1 MTKNPK
7 NPDLSARLRSSARP
21 NPIARLNRESRTTLK
36 PKKLFSETSQFR
48 VVLFEYP
55 GAGAEWDEIV
65 GASTHE
71 DAVRAFVAH
80 VPFSDWGF
88 CSVAEV
94 TGPLKRSGQTTKKF
108 DPRGFQSTPNPR
120 FDTHTCPRCSGMPRA
135 FAHFPHINQ
144 GKCLLCNGRLTVSA
158 AQARAFIAAQHR
170 GMLMPEDATAGV
182 PEESGDVKLGEKS
195 VQIPRLSR
203 ARIQAW
209 RQPDG
214 AVRFVLLSA
223 SDVGTLSS
231 GFRLVRGKVV
241 PEGVCNGHLTALGR
255 VAGFTKALQDAH
267 DRAARAKAKPNPIKP
282 ARRQQPLEEMVGTTH
297 FGQRL
302 WERLKGVSE
311 RKQKRALAV
320 YTTLKLQRARTAG
333 LNGRYAVQFGGESRE
348 AGDYLVVQIDHGAVT
363 GFISVLI
370 NQLVIHPH
378 TSIVSAKQLG
388 IAYENPR
395 RTSRRIRIPT
405 SR

>member
-1 MTKNPK
+1 
-7 NPDLSARLRSSARP
+7 
-21 NPIARLNRESRTTLK
+21 
-36 PKKLFSETSQFR
+36 
-48 VVLFEYP
+48 
-55 GAGAEWDEIV
+55 
-65 GASTHE
+65 
-71 DAVRAFVAH
+71 
-80 VPFSDWGF
+80 
-88 CSVAEV
+88 
-94 TGPLKRSGQTTKKF
+94 
-108 DPRGFQSTPNPR
+108 
-120 FDTHTCPRCSGMPRA
+120 MPRA

-223 SDVGTLSS
+223 SDVGTLAS
-231 GFRLVRGKVV
+231 GFRLVQGRVV

-255 VAGFTKALQDAH
+255 VSGFTKVLQDAH